1 MGQWVAL
8 HAQKRDTCL
17 SLHCPR
23 CRLAWWKSMYFD
35 ALWLSGLVHTQLPLH
50 LGYHTTDVHWLPVCW
65 RQLALQMW
73 VLMIVSV
80 VCSITTR
87 WFSIGHQ
94 RKTPPWLECSNCN
107 IALETLWVLP
117 FPFFLCMV
125 CFWMVAWPLFKARG
139 GGVTDWLFLAKV
151 VKWARMWFSMAWKKR
166 IHMNYQMNIKMVPQ
180 QFHEF
185 WYVFRYEMFRYGMGP
200 DATRTPGCEQFRCP
214 LLWLE
219 IMQWTQRWH
228 AHACLSLEWPHQVTN
243 WSNNGLPVSCF

>member
-8 HAQKRDTCL
+8 HAQKRDTFL

-50 LGYHTTDVHWLPVCW
+50 LGYRTTDVHWLPVCW

-73 VLMIVSV
+73 VLMMVSV

-139 GGVTDWLFLAKV
+139 GCDWLA
-151 VKWARMWFSMAWKKR
+151 FSSQSGEMGKNVIFNGMEKE
-166 IHMNYQMNIKMVPQ
+166 NP
-180 QFHEF
+180 HELSNEHQNGATTISWVLICVQIRDVQI
-185 WYVFRYEMFRYGMGP
+185 WYGSWRHSN
-200 DATRTPGCEQFRCP
+200 TW
-214 LLWLE
+214 LWTGSVSSFVIGKNAVNHTE
-219 IMQWTQRWH
+219 VTFP
-228 AHACLSLEWPHQVTN
+228 CLSVNCPRQLVK
-243 WSNNGLPVSCF
+243 